1 MVKIA
6 SVEAENVKR
15 VKAVYLE
22 PKADGLT
29 VIGGRNGQ
37 GKTSVLDAI
46 AWALGGDKM
55 RPSNAKREDA
65 AGDPQLR
72 VVLDNGIVV
81 ERRGKNS
88 SLKVIDPSGNKGGQ
102 QLLNSFTEQL
112 ALNLP
117 RFMQATDKEK
127 AETLLSIMGV
137 GEELAALD
145 AQKQAAY
152 NQRLAVGQMERQK
165 RGAAN
170 DMRHWP
176 DAPAQE
182 VSASEL
188 IAEQSAILAR
198 HGAP

>member
-65 AGDPQLR
+65 A
-72 VVLDNGIVV
+72 
-81 ERRGKNS
+81 RRS
-88 SLKVIDPSGNKGGQ
+88 RSCAWCWTTAS
-102 QLLNSFTEQL
+102 
-112 ALNLP
+112 
-117 RFMQATDKEK
+117 
-127 AETLLSIMGV
+127 
-137 GEELAALD
+137 
-145 AQKQAAY
+145 
-152 NQRLAVGQMERQK
+152 
-165 RGAAN
+165 
-170 DMRHWP
+170 WW
-176 DAPAQE
+176 
-182 VSASEL
+182 SAR
-188 IAEQSAILAR
+188 AR
-198 HGAP
+198 TAR